1 MDIGLGL
8 LVRFM
13 SEIVHS
19 VNIMI
24 AILLVGVCVTIYWI
38 FKYDDWN
45 PNPSVNSHVS
55 TERESPHS
63 GDEKLEVRTRTNP
76 NRGDDK

>member
-1 MDIGLGL
+1 
-8 LVRFM
+8 M
-13 SEIVHS
+13 SEVVHS

-45 PNPSVNSHVS
+45 PSPVVHSDISVQS
-55 TERESPHS
+55 ERNDS
-63 GDEKLEVRTRTNP
+63 GDEELAE
-76 NRGDDK
+76 

>member
-1 MDIGLGL
+1 
-8 LVRFM
+8 M

-24 AILLVGVCVTIYWI
+24 VILLVGVCVTIYWI

-45 PNPSVNSHVS
+45 PNPITVHSDSSES
-55 TERESPHS
+55 THGSFIPDGGVDTEDPR
-63 GDEKLEVRTRTNP
+63 V
-76 NRGDDK
+76 

>member
-8 LVRFM
+8 LVRSM

-45 PNPSVNSHVS
+45 HNPSVNSHVS

-63 GDEKLEVRTRTNP
+63 GDEKLEVRTREDTS
-76 NRGDDK
+76 RRDAK

>member
-1 MDIGLGL
+1 
-8 LVRFM
+8 M

-45 PNPSVNSHVS
+45 PNPITIDEHTSASIPDDSRGNDS
-55 TERESPHS
+55 EDKGARS
-63 GDEKLEVRTRTNP
+63 GED
-76 NRGDDK
+76 

>member
-1 MDIGLGL
+1 
-8 LVRFM
+8 M

-38 FKYDDWN
+38 FKYDEWY
-45 PNPSVNSHVS
+45 PNDNVHSHIS
-55 TERESPHS
+55 NESQRIDS
-63 GDEKLEVRTRTNP
+63 GDENLGIREE
-76 NRGDDK
+76 

>member
-1 MDIGLGL
+1 MRVLIVGKLE
-8 LVRFM
+8 RFM
-13 SEIVHS
+13 SEVVHS

-45 PNPSVNSHVS
+45 PNPINDKHVS
-55 TERESPHS
+55 ESDDS
-63 GDEKLEVRTRTNP
+63 GHEELGSRT
-76 NRGDDK
+76 D